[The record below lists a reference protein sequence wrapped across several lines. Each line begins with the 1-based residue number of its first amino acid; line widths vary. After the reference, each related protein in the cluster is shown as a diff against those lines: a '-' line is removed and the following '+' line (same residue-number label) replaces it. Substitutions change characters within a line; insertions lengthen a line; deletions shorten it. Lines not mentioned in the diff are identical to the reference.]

1 MPESTDIQRTRLFTE
16 EFYDLIADTLVEQGY
31 VCMSS
36 AFPAGMVAQLRAEFD
51 RPDCDF
57 KTAGIGRGEDYT
69 RSHRVRGDRI
79 CWLEGASPAPRQF
92 LAAMSQLREALNY
105 RLFLG
110 LFDYESHLAYYP
122 PGSFYRQ
129 HLDAFRGRSNRVL
142 STVVYLNQDWPAD
155 AGGELVLYAEDGERV
170 LERIAPEGGRLVVF
184 LSERFPHEVLPA
196 RLPRYSIAGWFR
208 VNANTARVIDPP
220 R

>member
-1 MPESTDIQRTRLFTE
+1 MSIFTDIQVSHLFSE
-16 EFYDLIADTLVEQGY
+16 QCYDRIADALVERGY
-31 VCMSS
+31 ACVPS
-36 AFPAGMVAQLRAEFD
+36 AFPADLVSQLRAEFD

-69 RSHRVRGDRI
+69 QSGRIRGDRI

-92 LAAMSQLREALNY
+92 LAVMSQLREALNY

-110 LFDYESHLAYYP
+110 LFDYESHLSYYP

-142 STVVYLNQDWPAD
+142 STVVYLNEDWPLE
-155 AGGELVLYAEDGERV
+155 AGGELVLYAEGGERE
-170 LERIAPEGGRLVVF
+170 LERISPLGGQLVVF

-196 RLPRYSIAGWFR
+196 TLPRYSIAGWFR
-208 VNANTARVIDPP
+208 VNANTAQVIDPP